1 MTDAVLEENADGI
14 VTLTLN
20 RPEQRNPISDDD
32 VLETLIAALARLDAD
47 NATRAIIV
55 TGAGSAFSSG
65 GNLKKMGASGG
76 LNDPLPAQTRLNY
89 RRGIQ
94 RLPLLIEAMEVP
106 TIAAVNGPAV
116 GAGCDLA
123 CMCDLRIASPAAT
136 FAETFVRLGLVSGIG
151 GAWFLPRAVGH
162 ARAAELAFTGRIIDA
177 GTALDYGLV
186 SEIVPAD
193 GLMDRA
199 QALAAEIARNSAP
212 ALRYTKRLLRLSE
225 RSDLAGCLD
234 ATAALQT
241 LAHLSPEHALSVDC
255 YLEEQAGRRAAR
267 RQLPT

>member
-47 NATRAIIV
+47 NATRAIII

-106 TIAAVNGPAV
+106 PIAAVNGPAV

-123 CMCDLRIASPAAT
+123 CMCDLRIAGESAR
-136 FAETFVRLGLVSGIG
+136 FAESFVKVGIVPGDG
-151 GAWFLPRAVGH
+151 GAWFLPRVVGFSK
-162 ARAAELAFTGRIIDA
+162 ACEMALTGDAIDA
-177 GTALDYGLV
+177 
-186 SEIVPAD
+186 
-193 GLMDRA
+193 
-199 QALAAEIARNSAP
+199 
-212 ALRYTKRLLRLSE
+212 
-225 RSDLAGCLD
+225 
-234 ATAALQT
+234 
-241 LAHLSPEHALSVDC
+241 
-255 YLEEQAGRRAAR
+255 RRPHRRQPAAR
-267 RQLPT
+267 RADDAAPAAPGPQRRPRQPAGDVGRDAGACPCDGRSPRSRGGPAGAAGPAFHRPLTTWPLTTGGRPATLRTGNRRTGG